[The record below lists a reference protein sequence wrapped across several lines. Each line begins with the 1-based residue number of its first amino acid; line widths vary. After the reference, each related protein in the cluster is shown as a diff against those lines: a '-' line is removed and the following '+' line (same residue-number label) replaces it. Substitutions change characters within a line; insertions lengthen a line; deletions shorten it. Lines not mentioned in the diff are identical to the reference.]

1 MLEMFLPD
9 VGEGL
14 TEAEFVEWLVKPGD
28 VVELNQSVCEI
39 ESVKSRVELPSPYAG
54 TVASLAVEEGET
66 VEVGSLLMSIDD
78 GATEAPETPVATEAP
93 ATPAPAEGVGE
104 SAPVTEPEEEKV
116 EVLVG
121 YGPSAP
127 QRRAGRRPAAA
138 RPASDV
144 TAAPATSTQR
154 IQATPGV
161 RALAKKLDLD
171 LVEVTPEELG
181 TRVTYL
187 DLVRH
192 RDAPR
197 GGASTQV
204 VTTGRQDGAAI
215 RTPIKGVRKVTAQA
229 VSESA
234 FTAPHVTEFVTVDVT
249 ELLEMVARLKASP
262 RFEGLRVTPLL
273 IAARA
278 VCVALRDLPEAN
290 ATWDE
295 ENQEI
300 VQYPHVNLG
309 IAAATDRGL
318 IVPNIKQADTL
329 GLRGLSAAMGE
340 LVSTARDGKTSV
352 ADMSGGT
359 FTITNVGVFGVEG
372 ATPILNRGEAAIL
385 ALGATQ
391 HRPWVVDGEVVPRSV
406 MTLSLS
412 FDHRLV
418 DGELGSRLLVRIGE
432 ILTHPTEELAIS

>member
-1 MLEMFLPD
+1 MVEMFLPD

-14 TEAEFVEWLVKPGD
+14 TEAELSEWLVAPGD

-54 TVASLAVEEGET
+54 TVVALAVEEGET
-66 VEVGSLLMSIDD
+66 VAVGSLLMTIDD
-78 GATEAPETPVATEAP
+78 GTIETPGVPGSTEAP
-93 ATPAPAEGVGE
+93 AATAPAADAGE
-104 SAPVTEPEEEKV
+104 SAAAPEEQKI

-127 QRRAGRRPAAA
+127 ERRAGRRPAAT
-138 RPASDV
+138 RPARGS
-144 TAAPATSTQR
+144 APAAATSAPGV
-154 IQATPGV
+154 QATPGV
-161 RALAKKLDLD
+161 RALAEKLEIDLA
-171 LVEVTPEELG
+171 EVTPEELG

-192 RDAPR
+192 HDTSRGDAVTR
-197 GGASTQV
+197 VTG
-204 VTTGRQDGAAI
+204 TTGRQEDAEV
-215 RTPIKGVRKVTAQA
+215 RTPIRGVRKATAQA

-234 FTAPHVTEFVTVDVT
+234 FTAPHVTEFVTIDVT
-249 ELLEMVARLKASP
+249 ELFDMVARLKMSP
-262 RFEGLRVTPLL
+262 RFAGLRVTPLL

-278 VCVALRDLPEAN
+278 VCVALRELPEAN
-290 ATWDE
+290 ATWDGT
-295 ENQEI
+295 NNEI
-300 VQYPHVNLG
+300 VQFPQVNLG

-318 IVPNIKQADTL
+318 IVPNIKRADTL
-329 GLRGLSAAMGE
+329 GLRGLAAALSE

-352 ADMSGGT
+352 ADMTGGT

-385 ALGATQ
+385 ALGATLQ
-391 HRPWVVDGEVVPRSV
+391 RPWIVGGEVVPRSV

-432 ILTHPTEELAIS
+432 ILTHPAEELAIS